1 MAVVL
6 VAAVAVVVVVVDVV
20 VAAVS
25 CGLGL
30 SEKGVRTANERE
42 RESWGVRRG
51 KRQTVKRGEIEE
63 KSRESSAMR
72 PQREQRVG
80 CQLVRYA
87 WRHSPFGVTLGCSG
101 LTNMLGLGRTKAS
114 GASSG

>member
-1 MAVVL
+1 
-6 VAAVAVVVVVVDVV
+6 
-20 VAAVS
+20 
-25 CGLGL
+25 
-30 SEKGVRTANERE
+30 
-42 RESWGVRRG
+42 
-51 KRQTVKRGEIEE
+51 
-63 KSRESSAMR
+63 MR